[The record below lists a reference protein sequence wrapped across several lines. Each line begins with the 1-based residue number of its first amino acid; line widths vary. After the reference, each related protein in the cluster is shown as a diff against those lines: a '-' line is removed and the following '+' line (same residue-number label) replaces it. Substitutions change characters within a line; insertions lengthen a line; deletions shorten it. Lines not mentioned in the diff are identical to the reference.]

1 MAKQYTPKENN
12 ARAAAALTSD
22 PMAVVPPQAVELEE
36 AVLGALMLEKDAV
49 IEVQGLIT
57 PEAFYNEAH
66 QIIYK
71 AIVDLSMELKPID
84 LYTVTEKLKQ
94 IKKLTAVGGPSYL
107 AQLTQ
112 KVGSAAHVEFH
123 AKIIA
128 QKYVQRELIR
138 ATTEIQKKSFDEAT
152 DVTDLIDFAEG
163 EIFKVAE
170 GHVKRD
176 VQKSRDILTKT
187 LQMIEEASKRE
198 GGFSGVPSGFTH
210 LDRLTLGWQP
220 SDLIIIAA
228 RPSMGKTAFVLS
240 LARNVAVDFEKGVAF
255 FSLEMSAQ
263 QLMMRLVVAESEL
276 DSRSVRNGDL
286 TPEQWK
292 HMETAI
298 KPLSTAPLF
307 IDDTPALSI
316 FEFRSKVRRL
326 KTQYDIQLI
335 IIDYLQLMTA
345 STDNRNSNREQEV
358 AMISRSL
365 KAIAKELNVPI
376 IALSQ
381 LNRSV
386 ESRGGSKRP
395 QLSDLRESGAIEQ
408 DADLVAFIHRPEYYG
423 LTVDED
429 GTPTQG
435 MAEIIVAKHRNGA
448 VDTAGRSGSIAGDMI
463 CLMGALSFAIYLAVF
478 KRLIARYSSVTLMKW
493 MFLYAAICAIPLCG
507 GDAAAIDY
515 AHLSPALWGGVL
527 YVVCCAT
534 FFSYLLIP
542 VGQKYLRPTVVGMY
556 TYLQPFIASV
566 VAVLAGLDRFGFA
579 KGIAAVMVCLGVY
592 IVNQSKSRA
601 QLDAERAARQQA
613 ASAAQTSPRA

>member
-1 MAKQYTPKENN
+1 MAKRYTPNPNN
-12 ARAAAALTSD
+12 EEAAAALTD
-22 PMAVVPPQAVELEE
+22 TVGLIPPQSVELEE

-49 IEVQGLIT
+49 IEIQGIIT
-57 PEAFYNEAH
+57 PEAFYKEAH

-71 AIVDLSMELKPID
+71 AIMELSMELKPID

-94 IKKLTAVGGPSYL
+94 TRKLSAVGGAAYL

-112 KVGSAAHVEFH
+112 KVGSAAHIEFH
-123 AKIIA
+123 SKIIA
-128 QKYVQRELIR
+128 QKFVQRELIR
-138 ATTEIQKKSFDEAT
+138 AATEIQKKAYDESM
-152 DVTDLIDFAEG
+152 DVTDLIDLAEG
-163 EIFKVAE
+163 EIFKVSE

-187 LQMIEEASKRE
+187 LLAIEEASKRE
-198 GGFSGVPSGFTH
+198 GGFSGVPTGFTH

-255 FSLEMSAQ
+255 FSLEMSAE
-263 QLMMRLVVAESEL
+263 QLMMRLIVGESGL
-276 DSRSVRNGDL
+276 DVRNGQL

-292 HMETAI
+292 HLESSI
-298 KPLSTAPLF
+298 KPLAGAPLF

-316 FEFRSKVRRL
+316 YEFRSKVRRL
-326 KTQYDIQLI
+326 KTQYDIQLV

-345 STDNRNSNREQEV
+345 AVDTRGGNREQEV

-365 KAIAKELNVPI
+365 KAIAKELNIPI

-386 ESRGGSKRP
+386 ESRGGNKRP

-423 LTVDED
+423 LMTDED

-448 VDTAGRSGSIAGDMI
+448 VDTIKLRFRKEQAKFMDYDDISGDGFSMDSSMNSEFGSAIDGGNAGGGAMNDFGGYGEFGVPSGSAPNK
-463 CLMGALSFAIYLAVF
+463 L
-478 KRLIARYSSVTLMKW
+478 
-493 MFLYAAICAIPLCG
+493 G
-507 GDAAAIDY
+507 GFGTPPDDEN
-515 AHLSPALWGGVL
+515 P
-527 YVVCCAT
+527 
-534 FFSYLLIP
+534 
-542 VGQKYLRPTVVGMY
+542 
-556 TYLQPFIASV
+556 PF
-566 VAVLAGLDRFGFA
+566 
-579 KGIAAVMVCLGVY
+579 
-592 IVNQSKSRA
+592 
-601 QLDAERAARQQA
+601 
-613 ASAAQTSPRA
+613 

>member
-1 MAKQYTPKENN
+1 MAKRYTPNPNN
-12 ARAAAALTSD
+12 EEAAAALTD
-22 PMAVVPPQAVELEE
+22 TVGLIPPQSVELEE

-49 IEVQGLIT
+49 IEIQGIIT
-57 PEAFYNEAH
+57 PEAFYKEAH

-71 AIVDLSMELKPID
+71 AIMELSMELKPID

-94 IKKLTAVGGPSYL
+94 TRKLSAVGGAAYL

-112 KVGSAAHVEFH
+112 KVGSAAHIEFH
-123 AKIIA
+123 SKIIA
-128 QKYVQRELIR
+128 QKFVQRELIR
-138 ATTEIQKKSFDEAT
+138 AATEIQKKAYDESM
-152 DVTDLIDFAEG
+152 DVTDLIDLAEG
-163 EIFKVAE
+163 EIFKVSE

-187 LQMIEEASKRE
+187 LLAIEEASKRE
-198 GGFSGVPSGFTH
+198 GGFSGVPTVFTH
-210 LDRLTLGWQP
+210 LVRMTLGWQP

-255 FSLEMSAQ
+255 FSLEMSAE
-263 QLMMRLVVAESEL
+263 QLMMRLIVGESGL
-276 DSRSVRNGDL
+276 DSRDVRNGQL

-292 HMETAI
+292 HLESSI
-298 KPLSTAPLF
+298 KPLAGAPLF

-316 FEFRSKVRRL
+316 YEFRSKVRRL
-326 KTQYDIQLI
+326 KTQYDIQLV

-345 STDNRNSNREQEV
+345 AVDTRGGNREQEV

-365 KAIAKELNVPI
+365 KAIAKELNIPI

-386 ESRGGSKRP
+386 ESRGGNKRP

-423 LTVDED
+423 LMTDED

-448 VDTAGRSGSIAGDMI
+448 VDTIKLRFRKEQAKFMDYDDISGDGFSMDSSMNSEFGSAIDGGNAGGGAMNDFGGYGEFGVPSGSAPNK
-463 CLMGALSFAIYLAVF
+463 L
-478 KRLIARYSSVTLMKW
+478 
-493 MFLYAAICAIPLCG
+493 G
-507 GDAAAIDY
+507 GFGTPPDDEN
-515 AHLSPALWGGVL
+515 P
-527 YVVCCAT
+527 
-534 FFSYLLIP
+534 
-542 VGQKYLRPTVVGMY
+542 
-556 TYLQPFIASV
+556 PF
-566 VAVLAGLDRFGFA
+566 
-579 KGIAAVMVCLGVY
+579 
-592 IVNQSKSRA
+592 
-601 QLDAERAARQQA
+601 
-613 ASAAQTSPRA
+613 

>member
-1 MAKQYTPKENN
+1 MAKRYTPNENN
-12 ARAAAALTSD
+12 DNALRMLTEGGGLI
-22 PMAVVPPQAVELEE
+22 PPQAVELEE

-49 IEVQGLIT
+49 IEVQGILT
-57 PEAFYNEAH
+57 PEAFYKEAH
-66 QIIYK
+66 QLIYR
-71 AIVDLSMELKPID
+71 AISDLSIELKPID
-84 LYTVTEKLKQ
+84 LLTVSEKLKQ
-94 IKKLTAVGGPSYL
+94 QKKLTAVGGPSYL

-123 AKIIA
+123 TKIIA

-138 ATTEIQKKSFDEAT
+138 ATSEIQKKSFDEAT

-176 VQKSRDILTKT
+176 VQKSRDILSKT
-187 LQMIEEASKRE
+187 MLMIEEASKRE
-198 GGFSGVPSGFTH
+198 GGFSGIASGFTH
-210 LDRLTLGWQP
+210 IDRLTLGWQP
-220 SDLIIIAA
+220 SDLVIIAA

-240 LARNVAVDFEKGVAF
+240 MARNVAIDFEKGVAF

-263 QLMMRLVVAESEL
+263 QLMMRLIVAESGL
-276 DSRSVRNGDL
+276 DSRDVRNGNL
-286 TPEQWK
+286 SGEQWK
-292 HMETAI
+292 HLEASI
-298 KPLSTAPLF
+298 KPLAGASLF

-316 FEFRSKVRRL
+316 FEFRSKARRL

-345 STDNRNSNREQEV
+345 ATDNRNGNREQEV

-365 KAIAKELNVPI
+365 KAIAKELDIPI

-429 GTPTQG
+429 GAPTQG
-435 MAEIIVAKHRNGA
+435 MAEIIIAKHRNGA
-448 VDTAGRSGSIAGDMI
+448 VDTVKLRFRKEQARFMDYDADESLAYSAMDSSMNNEFGSSIGSGINGTRGFDPDPGGYGALGTPSGSFQSPQA
-463 CLMGALSFAIYLAVF
+463 MGANGL
-478 KRLIARYSSVTLMKW
+478 
-493 MFLYAAICAIPLCG
+493 G
-507 GDAAAIDY
+507 GTFGSGSGDEG
-515 AHLSPALWGGVL
+515 SP
-527 YVVCCAT
+527 
-534 FFSYLLIP
+534 F
-542 VGQKYLRPTVVGMY
+542 
-556 TYLQPFIASV
+556 
-566 VAVLAGLDRFGFA
+566 
-579 KGIAAVMVCLGVY
+579 
-592 IVNQSKSRA
+592 
-601 QLDAERAARQQA
+601 
-613 ASAAQTSPRA
+613 

>member
-1 MAKQYTPKENN
+1 MAKRYTPNPNN
-12 ARAAAALTSD
+12 EEAAAALTD
-22 PMAVVPPQAVELEE
+22 TVGLIPPQSVELEE

-49 IEVQGLIT
+49 IEIQGIIT
-57 PEAFYNEAH
+57 PEAFYKEAH

-71 AIVDLSMELKPID
+71 AIMELSMELKPID

-94 IKKLTAVGGPSYL
+94 TRKLSAVGGAAYL

-112 KVGSAAHVEFH
+112 KVGSAAHIEFH
-123 AKIIA
+123 SKIIA
-128 QKYVQRELIR
+128 QKFVQRELIR
-138 ATTEIQKKSFDEAT
+138 AATEIQKKAYDESM
-152 DVTDLIDFAEG
+152 DVTDLIDLAEG
-163 EIFKVAE
+163 EIFKVSE

-187 LQMIEEASKRE
+187 LLAIEEASKRE
-198 GGFSGVPSGFTH
+198 GGFSGVPTGFTH

-255 FSLEMSAQ
+255 FSLEMSAE
-263 QLMMRLVVAESEL
+263 QLMMRLIVGESGL
-276 DSRSVRNGDL
+276 DSRDVRNGQL

-292 HMETAI
+292 HLESSI
-298 KPLSTAPLF
+298 KPLF

-316 FEFRSKVRRL
+316 YEFRSKVRRL
-326 KTQYDIQLI
+326 KTQYDIQLV

-345 STDNRNSNREQEV
+345 AVDTRGGNREQEV

-365 KAIAKELNVPI
+365 KAIAKELNIPI

-386 ESRGGSKRP
+386 ESRGGNKRP

-423 LTVDED
+423 LMTDED

-448 VDTAGRSGSIAGDMI
+448 VDTIKLRFRKEQAKFMDYDDISGDGFSMDSSMNSEFGSAIDGGNAGGGAMNDFGGYGEFGVPSGSAPNK
-463 CLMGALSFAIYLAVF
+463 L
-478 KRLIARYSSVTLMKW
+478 
-493 MFLYAAICAIPLCG
+493 G
-507 GDAAAIDY
+507 GFGTPPDDEN
-515 AHLSPALWGGVL
+515 P
-527 YVVCCAT
+527 
-534 FFSYLLIP
+534 
-542 VGQKYLRPTVVGMY
+542 
-556 TYLQPFIASV
+556 PF
-566 VAVLAGLDRFGFA
+566 
-579 KGIAAVMVCLGVY
+579 
-592 IVNQSKSRA
+592 
-601 QLDAERAARQQA
+601 
-613 ASAAQTSPRA
+613 